1 MDTAVALVQAYLHL
15 NGYFTVAEYPVLDDT
30 PDGQVRTV
38 TDLDI
43 LAYRFP
49 GAGNEDVHSST
60 RRASEPMRC
69 VVDPALG
76 ATVDRADMIVGEVKA
91 GSARLDPALR
101 DATTLQVALARFGC
115 CPAHEAGDVARRLLK
130 TRRAGT
136 GPGTRSEWWLSETPR
151 TPFARASGERSR

>member
-60 RRASEPMRC
+60 RRASEPMR
-69 VVDPALG
+69 
-76 ATVDRADMIVGEVKA
+76 
-91 GSARLDPALR
+91 
-101 DATTLQVALARFGC
+101 
-115 CPAHEAGDVARRLLK
+115 
-130 TRRAGT
+130 
-136 GPGTRSEWWLSETPR
+136 
-151 TPFARASGERSR
+151 